1 MKRIIILILSVLFVL
16 YDMQAQKDQDV
27 QFTAAAMPK
36 VLRVGEQFQLV
47 YELNASPS
55 ELQIPELNDFQLLAG
70 PSTGTSSSIQVQN
83 GKTTRSVKYTYTY
96 YLLANK
102 EGTFTIPPASAKI
115 RRDTY
120 TSNEVRIEVVKGQS
134 VPAQSTAPS
143 GEPDQKSEA
152 VTDIASDENLFI
164 RLHVDKTSA
173 YIGEQIIAWIK
184 IYSRVNLSQ
193 VDPNYKGPDFKG
205 FYQQSIEIP
214 PLRALERENING
226 EIYGTGILRKVVLY
240 PQTTG
245 EIIIQPFDI
254 DVAYQKQIRRR
265 SRSIFDDFFGPS
277 VQNVPV
283 TLTSKRVKINVK
295 PLPPNKPGSFTGAVG
310 SFKLNASI
318 NKTEVTT
325 NDAITLKVNIS
336 GKGNIKLIDELS
348 ISFPPALETFKPV
361 VRTVQD
367 NALSGSQLFEYTII
381 PRHAGEYKISP
392 IEFSYFDPSSKLYK
406 TLTTQE
412 FNISVEKGKEDT
424 TSVIITGLSKEDVKL
439 LGSDILF
446 IKNMPFKLYNMN
458 RFIIG
463 SIEFYAIY
471 LLALLLFVLFIII
484 RRKRIKRSADAGLV
498 KNRRANK
505 YARKRLRKALRML
518 KNNNTEEFYE
528 EVLKAMWGYLSDKL
542 NIPVADL
549 SKDTSKE
556 ALIKNNID
564 EELLNSFYY
573 IIDNCEYARY
583 SPEHASEEMHKL
595 YNKAIKTIIKLQ
607 QKLK

>member
-1 MKRIIILILSVLFVL
+1 MNRIIIILSVFFVL
-16 YDMQAQKDQDV
+16 CEIKAQDDQDIK
-27 QFTAAAMPK
+27 FTAAVIPK
-36 VLRVGEQFQLV
+36 VLRTGEQFQLV
-47 YELNASPS
+47 YELNASAS
-55 ELQIPELNDFQLLAG
+55 ELQIPELDDFQLLGG
-70 PSTGTSSSIQVQN
+70 PSTGSSSSIQIIN
-83 GKTTRSVKYTYTY
+83 GKTTHTVKYTYTY
-96 YLLANK
+96 YLLAAK
-102 EGTFTIPPASAKI
+102 EGTFTIPPATAKI
-115 RRDTY
+115 KRDIY
-120 TSNEVRIEVVKGQS
+120 KSNPVQVEVVKGTS
-134 VPAQSTAPS
+134 VSREPSAPS
-143 GEPDQKSEA
+143 GEPAMKPEA
-152 VTDIASDENLFI
+152 DADVPSDENLFI

-184 IYSRVNLSQ
+184 IYSRLNLSQ

-214 PLRALERENING
+214 PLRALERENVNG

-245 EIIIQPFDI
+245 EIIIQPFNI
-254 DVAYQKQIRRR
+254 DVAYQKEVRRR
-265 SRSIFDDFFGPS
+265 SRSIFDDFFGPTL
-277 VQNVPV
+277 QNVPV
-283 TLTSKRVKINVK
+283 TLTSNKVKINVK

-310 SFKLNASI
+310 SFSLNASI
-318 NKTEVTT
+318 NKTDVTT

-336 GKGNIKLIDELS
+336 GKGNIKLIDDLN
-348 ISFPPALETFKPV
+348 ISFPPSLETFKPV
-361 VRTVQD
+361 ARTVQD
-367 NALSGSQLFEYTII
+367 NALSGSQSFEYTII
-381 PRHAGEYKISP
+381 PRHAGSYRISP
-392 IEFSYFDPSSKLYK
+392 IEFSYFDPSSKVYK
-406 TLTTQE
+406 TLSTEE
-412 FNISVEKGKEDT
+412 FNISVLKGREDT
-424 TSVIITGLSKEDVKL
+424 TGVIITGLSKEDIKL

-446 IKNMPFKLYNMN
+446 IKNQPFRLLKTN

-471 LLALLLFVLFIII
+471 LISTLIFILFIII
-484 RRKRIKRSADAGLV
+484 RRKRIKRRADDGLI

-518 KNNNTEEFYE
+518 KNNNSEAFYE

-556 ALIKNNID
+556 ALVRNNID
-564 EELLNSFYY
+564 EELMNTFYY

-583 SPEHASEEMHKL
+583 SPEHESEEMHEL
-595 YNKAIKTIIKLQ
+595 YDKAVRTIIKLQ

>member
-367 NALSGSQLFEYTII
+367 NVLSGSQLFEYTII

-595 YNKAIKTIIKLQ
+595 YNKSIKTIIKLQ

>member
-1 MKRIIILILSVLFVL
+1 MKKIIIIILSVLFGL
-16 YDMQAQKDQDV
+16 YNIQAQDIK
-27 QFTAAAMPK
+27 FTATAMPK
-36 VLRVGEQFQLV
+36 VLRVGEQFQLI
-47 YELNASPS
+47 YELNASAS
-55 ELQIPELNDFQLLAG
+55 ELQIPELNDFQLLGG
-70 PSTGTSSSIQVQN
+70 PSTGSSSSIQIIN
-83 GKTTRSVKYTYTY
+83 GKTTRSVEYTYTY
-96 YLLANK
+96 YLQAVR
-102 EGTFTIPPASAKI
+102 EGTFTIPPATAKI
-115 RRDTY
+115 KKDTY
-120 TSNEVRIEVVKGQS
+120 KSNSVQIEVVKEKAGTGQ
-134 VPAQSTAPS
+134 ATAPP
-143 GEPDQKSEA
+143 GEPAGKSEA
-152 VTDIASDENLFI
+152 EADIQSDEDLFV

-205 FYQQSIEIP
+205 FYQQSVEIP

-240 PQTTG
+240 PQTKG
-245 EIIIQPFDI
+245 EIIIQPFNI
-254 DVAYQKQIRRR
+254 DVAYQKQVRRR

-283 TLTSKRVKINVK
+283 TLTSKKVRINVK
-295 PLPPNKPGSFTGAVG
+295 PLPPNKPGSYTGAVG

-336 GKGNIKLIDELS
+336 GKGNIKLIDDLN
-348 ISFPPALETFKPV
+348 ISFPPSLETFKPV

-367 NALSGSQLFEYTII
+367 NAMSGSQSFEYTII
-381 PRHAGEYKISP
+381 PRHAGDYKISP

-406 TLTTQE
+406 TLTTRE
-412 FNISVEKGKEDT
+412 FNISVAKGKEDT

-446 IKNMPFKLYNMN
+446 IKNQPFKLFKMN

-471 LLALLLFVLFIII
+471 IISILLFVLFIII

-505 YARKRLRKALRML
+505 YARRRLRKALRML
-518 KNNNTEEFYE
+518 KNNNSEAFYE
-528 EVLKAMWGYLSDKL
+528 EVLRAIWGYLSDKL

-556 ALIKNNID
+556 ALIRNNID
-564 EELLNSFYY
+564 EELLNTFYY

-583 SPEHASEEMHKL
+583 SPEHESEEMHKL

>member
-367 NALSGSQLFEYTII
+367 NVLSGSQLFEYTII

>member
-27 QFTAAAMPK
+27 QFTAIAMPK

-70 PSTGTSSSIQVQN
+70 PSTGTSSSIQMQN

-96 YLLANK
+96 YLLATK

-115 RRDTY
+115 KRDTY
-120 TSNEVRIEVVKGQS
+120 KSNSLQIEVVKGKS
-134 VPAQSTAPS
+134 VPGQSPAPS
-143 GEPDQKSEA
+143 GEPAGKPDAEA
-152 VTDIASDENLFI
+152 DTPSGENLFV

-205 FYQQSIEIP
+205 FYQQSMEIP

-245 EIIIQPFDI
+245 EIIIQPFNI

-325 NDAITLKVNIS
+325 NDAITLKINIS
-336 GKGNIKLIDELS
+336 GKGNIKLIDELN
-348 ISFPPALETFKPV
+348 INFPPSLETFKPV

-406 TLTTQE
+406 TLTTQV

-446 IKNMPFKLYNMN
+446 IKNMPFKLYKMN

-463 SIEFYAIY
+463 SMEFYAIY
-471 LLALLLFVLFIII
+471 LLAILLFVLFIII

-518 KNNNTEEFYE
+518 KNNNSEAFYE

-556 ALIKNNID
+556 ALIKNKIS
-564 EELLNSFYY
+564 EEVLNSFYY

-583 SPEHASEEMHKL
+583 SPEHASEEMHEL

>member
-1 MKRIIILILSVLFVL
+1 MKRIIILILSVLSGL
-16 YDMQAQKDQDV
+16 CDIQAQGAQDIK
-27 QFTAAAMPK
+27 FTAAAMPK

-47 YELNASPS
+47 YELNASAS
-55 ELQIPELNDFQLLAG
+55 ELQIPELDDFQLLGG
-70 PSTGTSSSIQVQN
+70 PSTGSSSSIQIIN
-83 GKTTRSVKYTYTY
+83 GKTTHSVKYTYTY
-96 YLLANK
+96 YLLATK
-102 EGTFTIPPASAKI
+102 EGTFTIPPATAKI
-115 RRDTY
+115 KRDTY
-120 TSNEVRIEVVKGQS
+120 KSNSVQIEVVKGKS
-134 VPAQSTAPS
+134 VPQQPPAPS
-143 GEPDQKSEA
+143 REPAVKSEA
-152 VTDIASDENLFI
+152 DADMPSDENLFV

-173 YIGEQIIAWIK
+173 YIGEQVIAWIK

-193 VDPNYKGPDFKG
+193 IDPNYKGPDFKG

-214 PLRALERENING
+214 PLRSLERENVNG

-245 EIIIQPFDI
+245 EIIIEPFNI
-254 DVAYQKQIRRR
+254 DVAYQKQVRRR
-265 SRSIFDDFFGPS
+265 SRSIFDDFFGPT

-283 TLTSKRVKINVK
+283 TLTSRKVKINIK

-325 NDAITLKVNIS
+325 NDAVTLKVNIS
-336 GKGNIKLIDELS
+336 GKGNIKLIDDLN
-348 ISFPPALETFKPV
+348 ISFPPSLETFKPV
-361 VRTVQD
+361 ARTFQD
-367 NALSGSQLFEYTII
+367 NALSGSQSFEYTII
-381 PRHAGEYKISP
+381 PRHAGDYKISP
-392 IEFSYFDPSSKLYK
+392 IEFSYFDPLSKSYK

-412 FNISVEKGKEDT
+412 FNISVSKGREDT

-446 IKNMPFKLYNMN
+446 IKNQPFKLFKMN

-463 SIEFYAIY
+463 SVGFYAIY
-471 LLALLLFVLFIII
+471 LISILLFVLFIII

-518 KNNNTEEFYE
+518 KNNNSETFYE

-549 SKDTSKE
+549 SKDTTKE
-556 ALIKNNID
+556 ALIRNSID
-564 EELLNSFYY
+564 EELLNTFYY

-583 SPEHASEEMHKL
+583 SPEHESEEMHKL